1 VLTWA
6 DLDQRLVVV
15 TGGVGC
21 LLPGR
26 QRFPGGG
33 VEVVSLRSRQAGTCS
48 PSNRMTDVRAGA
60 DAGGAVTV
68 NADMIYGQGWPRP
81 DRFLSYHRPML
92 LPQHPIET
100 PRLTLSRS
108 KIGFRQVTCR
118 SSGR

>member
-1 VLTWA
+1 M
-6 DLDQRLVVV
+6 V
-15 TGGVGC
+15 TDGVGC

-68 NADMIYGQGWPRP
+68 NVDVIYGQGWRRL
-81 DRFLSYHRPML
+81 DRFLGYHRPML
-92 LPQHPIET
+92 LPAHPIET